1 MTDPPRLFDVKNHP
15 FEQALLGSAQQ
26 DRGSSAAQLRCVAA
40 VGTAVFAATQATTA
54 VAAATTATAVGGS
67 AVSAIAVKGILIGLI
82 LGASIQGAVI
92 VTERV
97 SAKTTSHQV
106 TTEKSRH
113 GQQGIAKL
121 SPISSTVVPA
131 LKNKALTETTERRLQ
146 ENPAA
151 IVTSLPGDSKRLE
164 MTKGLNEPQTL
175 PASDNNLASSR
186 EVLKKN
192 DLARE
197 VALLEEARTACIE
210 RRFDWALQLVEHHR
224 REFTGGA
231 LAPEAL
237 VIQVRALLGQNRKRE
252 AYSIARPFI
261 KENPSSP
268 VTIRLKTLVSD
279 LSSLEED

>member
-67 AVSAIAVKGILIGLI
+67 AISAIAVKGILIGLA
-82 LGASIQGAVI
+82 LGASVQGVVLVNEH
-92 VTERV
+92 VT
-97 SAKTTSHQV
+97 SNTTSHQV
-106 TTEKSRH
+106 TSEKSNPGH
-113 GQQGIAKL
+113 QGVTKL
-121 SPISSTVVPA
+121 SSMPSTVVPA
-131 LKNKALTETTERRLQ
+131 LENTALTEPTERRLP
-146 ENPAA
+146 ESPVAM
-151 IVTSLPGDSKRLE
+151 VTRLPGDPKRLE
-164 MTKGLNEPQTL
+164 VTTGLNEPRTL
-175 PASDNNLASSR
+175 PTSDSPLASSR
-186 EVLKKN
+186 EALKKN

-210 RRFDWALQLVEHHR
+210 GRFDWALQLVDQYR
-224 REFTGGA
+224 REFMRGA

-268 VTIRLKTLVSD
+268 VTIRLKALVGD
-279 LSSLEED
+279 VSSLEED